1 MEVTQSSHT
10 VAAIPS
16 VFFFKS
22 INATCSER
30 HPNFRPSFNFSVAH
44 QVAVANVC
52 QDVKTDIHPP
62 ASDAASCLLQSG
74 GIVLPHALGN
84 SYDIL

>member
-1 MEVTQSSHT
+1 M
-10 VAAIPS
+10 
-16 VFFFKS
+16 
-22 INATCSER
+22 
-30 HPNFRPSFNFSVAH
+30 
-44 QVAVANVC
+44 ANVC